1 VKQGQLRTLGA
12 LVLIAGAWC
21 LGARTAVAQAKTV
34 SGKLAGVVR
43 DAAGTPQ
50 LGASV
55 EVVPE
60 ATGFAAAVSQAS
72 QAFLTNTQGVFH
84 GEKMTP
90 GLYSVRVTLA
100 GFLPAL
106 EKHVRIDPNLT
117 TVVRIRLESMFAS
130 LEQLR
135 RQPAPAS
142 AEPDDW
148 KWVLRSAPS
157 LRPALEWIDDD
168 GDTPSLVTYDSGV
181 NRQARLRLEMTDGAR
196 RLASASNIAAA
207 PATAFAYDQKMGG
220 MNRLILAGQMSY
232 DETAPG
238 GGIATIW
245 LPSGTLGAGPHTA
258 LVLRE
263 AKIASGG
270 PVFRGARIDQ
280 GGTIALGDH
289 VTLRYG
295 GEYVYVGLGAAA
307 TSLRPRAELKIRAND
322 EWSASLVFASMPS
335 GPTPLEA
342 DVPEGDGIL
351 AAALNELDAF
361 PALLWRNGKPVLQ
374 NGWHE
379 ELAAE
384 RKLGTRGKIQ
394 VAGFHDDNRH
404 VAVYGRGDGL
414 PAADYFQDFFS
425 SGFAYDGGS
434 SGSWGTRV
442 ALREKLSSDT
452 ELTAV
457 YAFAGALAPSDDA
470 DGLLRE
476 ALRTQARH
484 SLGMGISTRIPR
496 AGTRVE
502 ASYKWLSGATV
513 SRVDLYGE
521 SLYQLDPYLHVGVRQ
536 PLPRF
541 ALGRWEAIADC
552 DNLLAQGYVPANTKD
567 GHVVLVPALRTFRG
581 GLSVQF

>member
-1 VKQGQLRTLGA
+1 MIQGRLRTLGA
-12 LVLIAGAWC
+12 LILIAGASC
-21 LGARTAVAQAKTV
+21 LGAKLAVAQSKTV
-34 SGKLAGVVR
+34 PGKLAGVVR

-60 ATGFAAAVSQAS
+60 AVGLAAVAS
-72 QAFLTNTQGVFH
+72 QAFLTNTKGVFQ
-84 GEKMTP
+84 GERLLP
-90 GLYSVRVTLA
+90 GLYTVRVTLA
-100 GFLPAL
+100 GFLPTL

-117 TVVRIRLESMFAS
+117 TVLRIRLESMFAS

-135 RQPAPAS
+135 RQPSPAN

-157 LRPALEWIDDD
+157 LRPVLEWMDDD
-168 GDTPSLVTYDSGV
+168 SNPPSLATYDSGV
-181 NRQARLRLEMTDGAR
+181 NRQARMRLEMTDGAR

-207 PATAFAYDQKMGG
+207 PATGFAYDQRIGG
-220 MNRLILAGQMSY
+220 MSRLILAGQMSY

-245 LPSGTLGAGPHTA
+245 LPTGTLGAGPHTA

-263 AKIASGG
+263 SKVASGG

-280 GGTIALGDH
+280 GGTIALGDRM
-289 VTLRYG
+289 TLRYG
-295 GEYVYVGLGAAA
+295 GEYVYVGMGAAA
-307 TSLRPRAELKIRAND
+307 SSVRPRAELKIRANGD
-322 EWSASLVFASMPS
+322 WTASFTFASMPT

-374 NGWHE
+374 SGWHE
-379 ELAAE
+379 EIAAE
-384 RKLGTRGKIQ
+384 RKLGTRGKVQI
-394 VAGFHDDNRH
+394 AAFHDDNRH
-404 VAVYGRGDGL
+404 VAVYGRGNGL

-434 SGSWGTRV
+434 SSSFGSRV
-442 ALREKLSSDT
+442 ALREKVGYDT

-457 YAFAGALAPSDDA
+457 YAFAGALSPVDDP
-470 DGLLRE
+470 DSLLRDV
-476 ALRTQARH
+476 LRTQARH
-484 SLGMGISTRIPR
+484 SLGAGISTKLPKS
-496 AGTRVE
+496 GTRLE
-502 ASYKWLSGATV
+502 ASYKWLSGTAV

-521 SLYQLDPYLHVGVRQ
+521 SLYQLDPYLHIGVRQ
-536 PLPRF
+536 PLPKF

-552 DNLLAQGYVPANTKD
+552 DNLLAQGYVPANTRD
-567 GHVVLVPALRTFRG
+567 GHVTLVPALRSFRG